1 MSIKHLYITL
11 VVSGYLPMVY
21 GQDTPK
27 DSIIY
32 LQEVIISDPSQNK
45 AATGITP
52 SNVIRGK
59 FFQNQSPV
67 DLASSINQIS
77 GVYMLSG
84 ALNTNRVTIRGIG
97 ARTPFGTDKL
107 RLYFNDIPVTNG
119 TGFSTLES
127 FDLESLEAI
136 EIIKGP
142 KGTAFGASL
151 GGAML
156 LNTKMKPA
164 TGTRLANSLTVG
176 SYGLVKNNLRFTHK
190 SEALTLGVQYG
201 TLEIDGYRE
210 NSSFERNG
218 LLLNADYTLKGNHI
232 VSLLVNQIGYNS
244 GIASSISRSAFET
257 NPRQAAFTWKASK
270 GFEDNRYTLMGL
282 SYSHQVSTS
291 LTGTGSIFYT
301 YLDHYEP
308 RPFNILDE
316 FTNGYGFR
324 GRLNGRFEYGGRVA
338 EFTFGGELYKDEYNW
353 GTFENLYEQTN
364 GQGSLAGDRLS
375 RNKEYRR
382 QFNGFGTLTM
392 PFAARLNAQF
402 GISINKTYYDFRDLF
417 NTGVNSKNA
426 KRNFDPILLPSLGIE
441 YSLGGGSRLYANV
454 SRGFSNPSLEE
465 TLTPSGV
472 INPDIA
478 QETGT
483 SYEAG
488 SKLFWPDIHLWMD
501 ITLYR
506 MDIKNLLVSQRV
518 GQDQFIGKNAGQTRH
533 QGIEFQLDH
542 YINLTPHLRLSPF
555 IGYTYSDHSF
565 TSFVDG
571 DADYSGNP
579 LTGVPGHRLQMGM
592 RLDYGKTFYW
602 SNTYQYVGAIP
613 LTDANTLQSEAF
625 GLLNSRLGYTY
636 KISERFS
643 AGIDLGANN
652 IFNILY
658 AQSLLINAVGFD
670 GAEPRYY
677 YPGNDRNFYGG
688 LQLQYVF

>member
-1 MSIKHLYITL
+1 MKHLYIAL
-11 VVSGYLPMVY
+11 VLNGCLFMAS

-84 ALNTNRVTIRGIG
+84 ALNTNRVTIRGVG

-119 TGFSTLES
+119 TGFSTLEAY
-127 FDLESLEAI
+127 DLESLEAI

-142 KGTAFGASL
+142 KGTDFGANL

-156 LNTKMKPA
+156 LKTREETA
-164 TGTRLANSLTVG
+164 TGTRLANSFTVG
-176 SYGLVKNNLRFTHK
+176 SYGLVKNNLRFNHAGKTFY
-190 SEALTLGVQYG
+190 LGVQYG
-201 TLEIDGYRE
+201 TMDIDGYRE
-210 NSSFERNG
+210 NSAFNRNG
-218 LLLNADYTLKGNHI
+218 LLLNADYTLKGDHV
-232 VSLLVNQIGYNS
+232 VSLLVNQISYNAQ
-244 GIASSISRSAFET
+244 IASSLSKSAYEA
-257 NPRQAAFTWKASK
+257 NPRQAAFTWKAAK
-270 GFEDNRYTLMGL
+270 GYEDNRSTLLGL
-282 SYSHQVSTS
+282 SYTHHLGTS
-291 LTGTGSIFYT
+291 LTATGSMFYT

-324 GRLNGRFEYGGRVA
+324 GRLSGQFNYGGREA

-364 GQGSLAGDRLS
+364 GQGSLAGERLS
-375 RNKEYRR
+375 ANKEYRR

-392 PFAARLNAQF
+392 PFTNRLNAQF
-402 GISINKTYYDFRDLF
+402 GLGINKTHYDFRDMF
-417 NTGVNSKNA
+417 TTGATNKNA
-426 KRNFDPILLPSLGIE
+426 RRNFDPIVLPSLGVE
-441 YSLGGGSRLYANV
+441 YSLGGGSRVYANI
-454 SRGFSNPSLEE
+454 SRGFSNPNLEE
-465 TLTPSGV
+465 TLTPTGV

-483 SYEAG
+483 SYEVG
-488 SKLFWPDIHLWMD
+488 SKLLWPEIHLWMD
-501 ITLYR
+501 ITVYR

-518 GQDQFIGKNAGQTRH
+518 GQDQYIGKNAGQTRH
-533 QGIEFQLDH
+533 QGVEFQLDH
-542 YINLTPHLRLSPF
+542 YVNITSNFRLSPF
-555 IGYTYSDHSF
+555 VGYTYSDHSF
-565 TSFVDG
+565 VSFVDG

-579 LTGVPGHRLQMGM
+579 LTGVPGHRLQMGV
-592 RLDYGKTFYW
+592 RLDYGKSFYW
-602 SNTYQYVGAIP
+602 SNTYQYVGGIP

-636 KISERFS
+636 KVSERVS

-652 IFNILY
+652 IFNVLY
-658 AQSLLINAVGFD
+658 AQSVLINAVGFG

-677 YPGNDRNFYGG
+677 YPGNNRNFYGG
-688 LQLQYVF
+688 LQVQYAF

>member
-1 MSIKHLYITL
+1 MKHLYIAL
-11 VVSGYLPMVY
+11 VLNGCLFMAS

-84 ALNTNRVTIRGIG
+84 ALNTNRVTIRGVG

-119 TGFSTLES
+119 TGFSTLEA

-142 KGTAFGASL
+142 KGTDFGANL

-156 LNTKMKPA
+156 LKTREETA
-164 TGTRLANSLTVG
+164 TGTRLANSFTVG
-176 SYGLVKNNLRFTHK
+176 SYGLVKNNLRFNHAGKTF
-190 SEALTLGVQYG
+190 SLGVQYG
-201 TLEIDGYRE
+201 TMDIDGYRE
-210 NSSFERNG
+210 NSAFNRNG
-218 LLLNADYTLKGNHI
+218 LLLNADYTLKGDHM
-232 VSLLVNQIGYNS
+232 VSLLVNQISYNAQ
-244 GIASSISRSAFET
+244 IASSLSKSAYEA
-257 NPRQAAFTWKASK
+257 NPRQAAFTWKAAK
-270 GFEDNRYTLMGL
+270 GYEDNRSTLLGL
-282 SYSHQVSTS
+282 SYTHRLGTS
-291 LTGTGSIFYT
+291 FTATGSMFYT

-324 GRLNGRFEYGGRVA
+324 GRLSGKFNYGGREA

-364 GQGSLAGDRLS
+364 GQGSLAGERLS
-375 RNKEYRR
+375 ANKEYRR

-392 PFAARLNAQF
+392 PFTNRLNAQF
-402 GISINKTYYDFRDLF
+402 GLGINKTHYDFRDLF
-417 NTGVNSKNA
+417 TTGATNKNA
-426 KRNFDPILLPSLGIE
+426 RRNFDPIVLPSLGVE
-441 YSLGGGSRLYANV
+441 YSLGGGSRVYANI
-454 SRGFSNPSLEE
+454 SRGFSNPNLEE
-465 TLTPSGV
+465 TLTPTGV

-483 SYEAG
+483 SYEVG
-488 SKLFWPDIHLWMD
+488 SKLLWPEIHLWMD

-518 GQDQFIGKNAGQTRH
+518 GQDQYIGKNAGQTRH
-533 QGIEFQLDH
+533 QGVEFQLDH
-542 YINLTPHLRLSPF
+542 YVNITSNLRLSPF
-555 IGYTYSDHSF
+555 VGYTYSDHSF
-565 TSFVDG
+565 VSFVDG

-579 LTGVPGHRLQMGM
+579 LTGVPGHRLQMGV
-592 RLDYGKTFYW
+592 RLDYGKSFYW
-602 SNTYQYVGAIP
+602 SNTYQYVGGIP

-636 KISERFS
+636 KVSERVS

-652 IFNILY
+652 IFNVLY
-658 AQSLLINAVGFD
+658 AQSVLINAVGFG

-677 YPGNDRNFYGG
+677 YPGNNRNFYGG
-688 LQLQYVF
+688 LQVQYAF